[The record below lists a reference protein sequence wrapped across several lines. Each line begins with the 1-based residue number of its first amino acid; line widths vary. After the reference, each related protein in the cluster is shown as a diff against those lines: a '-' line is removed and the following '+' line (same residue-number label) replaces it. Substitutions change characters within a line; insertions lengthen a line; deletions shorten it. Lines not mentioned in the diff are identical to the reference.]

1 MPLPR
6 LSLTGRMRHL
16 KPPPSLHFERIE
28 EWKDWSESREKAQG
42 QWVYQRPVPPGKE
55 KCWKT
60 GLDGLEI
67 IRMAER
73 LILVFWMTGWKE
85 RGFITLVTQAL
96 LQLKSYLQVKNRL
109 LVSTLCGYCLRG
121 FIKGKPPRR
130 TVLHGKKIKLMKSVF
145 RYTQLRNWLRDVL
158 QYWTDWNERPI
169 AYRIKCE
176 GIIDW

>member
-60 GLDGLEI
+60 GLDGLGI

-96 LQLKSYLQVKNRL
+96 KQLKSQNLWKNRL
-109 LVSTLCGYCLRG
+109 LFSTLCGYCLRG

-130 TVLHGKKIKLMKSVF
+130 TTCQANEKRFPIYSTKKLTTRRTPVLNGLEWEADC
-145 RYTQLRNWLRDVL
+145 LPN
-158 QYWTDWNERPI
+158 
-169 AYRIKCE
+169 
-176 GIIDW
+176 